1 MVLELFQPRAACLA
15 WGVGLDLAL
24 GDPVYALHP
33 VRLIGK
39 TLTAFESALWKLG
52 ANGFGGGITLFFLLA
67 LVWAALPVACLSALA
82 RLSPAAAF
90 WVEVFLIYSLL
101 ALHDLIRHGWN
112 VERAAQNDDTEAA
125 RSGIARL
132 VGRDTSRMDIA
143 ACRRA
148 TIESI
153 AENLTDG
160 WLSPLFWYV
169 IGGLPL
175 ILLFKIVSTMDS
187 MVGYKTARYLRFG
200 WCGAR
205 LDDLMNWIPARI
217 AWLLLSGVSLFVP
230 GCSPRRSFVIGWRQ
244 HSIIPG
250 PNAGWSEAATAG
262 AIRRK
267 LIGPIWARGELVT
280 EIWIGH
286 PDDPPA
292 ATHADLMRG
301 VVLVSLVGLVGGAAA
316 VAVIVLRQ

>member
-1 MVLELFQPRAACLA
+1 MVLELFQPHAVCLA
-15 WGVGLDLAL
+15 WGVLLDLVL

-33 VRLIGK
+33 VRLIGR
-39 TLTAFESALWKLG
+39 TLTVFENALWKVG
-52 ANGFGGGITLFFLLA
+52 ANGYRGGITLFLFLA
-67 LVWAALPVACLSALA
+67 AVWAGLPVACLSALT
-82 RLSPAAAF
+82 RLSPGAAF
-90 WVEVFLIYSLL
+90 WIEVFLVYSLL
-101 ALHDLIRHGWN
+101 ALHDLLRHGWN
-112 VERAAQNDDTEAA
+112 IERAALRNDTEAA
-125 RSGIARL
+125 RAAISRL

-148 TIESI
+148 MIESI

-160 WLSPLFWYV
+160 WLSPLFWYA

-187 MVGYKTARYLRFG
+187 MVGYKTPRYLRFG

-205 LDDLMNWIPARI
+205 LDDLMNLIPARI

-230 GCSPRRSFVIGWRQ
+230 GCSVRWSLIIGWRQ

-267 LIGPIWARGELVT
+267 LIGPIWARGQLVT
-280 EIWIGH
+280 DIWIGH

-292 ATHADLMRG
+292 ATHADVMRG
-301 VVLVSLVGLVGGAAA
+301 LVLVSIVGLVGAGAA
-316 VAVIVLRQ
+316 IGLITLRH